1 MPAPTVS
8 SAHAVVGGH
17 HRRELRR
24 TFALPEK
31 PCGDF
36 LVHCFCSLCALC
48 QEAREIKR
56 RSAVHPAPRLAAALE
71 RRGQPPEVQRM
82 TRTYSHGLA
91 LEDWEWDSE
100 SGTVGVV
107 RTKSRNLSGANA
119 PGIAKAKAIR
129 RTTTSLQDSGSLRG
143 SVEPTSPLSGRGERS
158 WIGRASD
165 LDGKAAESAVAAEDQ
180 AAKVDNEPE
189 GAAAPEPAS
198 APGAAVP
205 ATRSFNFMSP
215 FDGPDTAPPAAAA
228 SQRQL
233 GRAVSFARATA
244 SSSGRGTELS
254 GLSEAELDSLASRV
268 SLDMASAARAAAQR
282 IIAVDRQSHSFLQH
296 RLNQLKEDEASG
308 DDR

>member
-1 MPAPTVS
+1 M
-8 SAHAVVGGH
+8 VGGH

-129 RTTTSLQDSGSLRG
+129 RTTAGLHDSGSLRG
-143 SVEPTSPLSGRGERS
+143 SVEPTSPRSGERS

-165 LDGKAAESAVAAEDQ
+165 ADGKAAEAAVAAEDQ
-180 AAKVDNEPE
+180 AAKAGSESEEATAREPAPAP
-189 GAAAPEPAS
+189 GAAAP
-198 APGAAVP
+198 AA
-205 ATRSFNFMSP
+205 RSFNFMSP
-215 FDGPDTAPPAAAA
+215 FDGPVTAPPAASA

-268 SLDMASAARAAAQR
+268 SLDMAAAARAAAQR

-296 RLNQLKEDEASG
+296 RLNQLKEDEANG
-308 DDR
+308 DD